1 MTTFH
6 QVRSPLIAT
15 VAAVTLVLAGH
26 ATRQADDE
34 TAHAAAPMTA
44 VSAMVERAVEARADA
59 VADGSPVAVVQ
70 LQSDLDLV
78 GASIGAYDR

>member
-6 QVRSPLIAT
+6 QIRSPLIAT

-26 ATRQADDE
+26 ATRHVADDDGV
-34 TAHAAAPMTA
+34 HAAAPASVMPT
-44 VSAMVERAVEARADA
+44 VERAADA
-59 VADGSPVAVVQ
+59 TPEGSRVAVIQ